1 MITFEEG
8 LGRYTTLEQKNSWIS
23 SDIPFTI
30 NPLEFDVK
38 EF

>member
-1 MITFEEG
+1 VN
-8 LGRYTTLEQKNSWIS
+8 TTLEHEHGWIS

-30 NPLEFDVK
+30 NPLEFDIK